1 MSLFHFLRPEW
12 FFAVIPLLLFYWL
25 LTRMQLQSKSWQSF
39 CDQALLPHLFNQSQV
54 KKQKRP
60 LFLLLLAGLLAITAL
75 AGPSW
80 EKRPQPVFKKQSAL
94 VIMLDLSRSMDAT
107 DIKPSRLK
115 RALHK
120 IDDILKQRKEGQTA
134 LIVFAADAFTVTPLT
149 EDTQTISSQIKS
161 LSTQIMPGQGSR
173 SDKAIKLAHAL
184 FKQSSLLKGHML
196 LITDGMTKS
205 SADAIKGEL
214 SSNYSLSI
222 LGVGTEDG
230 APIPAAEGGFFKDH
244 SGAIVIPKLNS
255 TVLAEIAGF
264 NSYRQLST
272 DDSDISHLLRPLDTA
287 HDPDQTESTELNTDS
302 WFEAGPWLLLALLP
316 LAAFAFRK
324 GYLFALLVLVL
335 PHSDPGYAFE
345 FSQLWNNNN
354 QQAQTLLNE
363 NQPEQAAEK
372 FTDPNWKAAAEY
384 KSGQYQ
390 KALKSYQQLDQSN
403 PETLY
408 NLANTQAQLGQ
419 YDKALENYN
428 KVIEKNPNH
437 SDAKYNR
444 DQIEKLQQQ
453 SQQQDN
459 NKKDSDKNKD
469 NKNKEQ
475 KSDQP
480 SDNDT
485 DKDGKPSD
493 DENSANDDK
502 KQNNNSD
509 TEKDKKSEQNNQD
522 DKSQQQNQLD
532 KEKPDDKDKK
542 MQPSNTDQ
550 SLSKEQQQ
558 ANEQWLRRIP
568 DDPGGLL
575 KRKFRY
581 QSQQRQNSDSGEQQ
595 W

>member
-12 FFAVIPLLLFYWL
+12 FFAVMPLLLFYLL

-39 CDQALLPHLFNQSQV
+39 CDQALLPHLFNQSLV

-60 LFLLLLAGLLAITAL
+60 LFLLLLAGMLAITAL

-94 VIMLDLSRSMDAT
+94 VIMLDLSRSMDAA

-149 EDTQTISSQIKS
+149 EDTTTISSQVKS
-161 LSTQIMPGQGSR
+161 LSTQIMPAQGSH
-173 SDKAIKLAHAL
+173 SEKAIKLAHAL

-196 LITDGMTKS
+196 LITDGINQN
-205 SADAIKGEL
+205 AIDTIRGEL
-214 SSNYSLSI
+214 SSHYSLSI

-230 APIPAAEGGFFKDH
+230 APIPAAEGGFFKD
-244 SGAIVIPKLNS
+244 SNGAIVIPKLNPAPLS
-255 TVLAEIAGF
+255 QLALAGSG
-264 NSYRQLST
+264 SYRQLST
-272 DDSDISHLLRPLDTA
+272 DDSDISHLLSPLNTVL
-287 HDPDQTESTELNTDS
+287 DPEQSESTELNTDS

-316 LAAFAFRK
+316 LAAFTFRK

-335 PHSDPGYAFE
+335 PHSEPGYAFE
-345 FSQLWNNNN
+345 FSQLWKNNN
-354 QQAQTLLNE
+354 QQAKTLLDQ
-363 NQPEQAAEK
+363 NQPGQAAEK

-390 KALKSYQQLDQSN
+390 KALESYLQLDQN
-403 PETLY
+403 NAENLY
-408 NLANTQAQLGQ
+408 NLANTQVQLGQ
-419 YDKALENYN
+419 YDEALENYN

-437 SDAKYNR
+437 SAAKHNR
-444 DQIEKLQQQ
+444 IQAEKLQRQQ
-453 SQQQDN
+453 AQQKKN
-459 NKKDSDKNKD
+459 NSKGSDKNKN
-469 NKNKEQ
+469 NKNKEK
-475 KSDQP
+475 KSEQQ

-485 DKDGKPSD
+485 DKNGKPSD
-493 DENSANDDK
+493 DSANSDRKQNDNADANKDSEQKIKDDK
-502 KQNNNSD
+502 TNDQQVQSENEKQG
-509 TEKDKKSEQNNQD
+509 
-522 DKSQQQNQLD
+522 
-532 KEKPDDKDKK
+532 DKDREV
-542 MQPSNTDQ
+542 QENNTDQ